1 MWLAGEVG
9 QSWSTRSWHSLL
21 LVGGVILNVINGGR
35 RTKPADP
42 TRKLKLELQ
51 SVLQSL
57 PEAVFLLDIHAR
69 IIDLNKAAEQLT
81 GQTRDELLGMD
92 AGAVSSRIVSTETN
106 ANPGP
111 VVTRTLQ
118 GEIVRHENW
127 IFCGGANGTPIDVR
141 ISGNPMYASKR
152 RLGAMILIED
162 MTELSALQQKVA
174 SSETPLRRWPD
185 DGRFGA

>member
-1 MWLAGEVG
+1 GR
-9 QSWSTRSWHSLL
+9 SWITRSWQSLL

-35 RTKPADP
+35 RPKPADP
-42 TRKLKLELQ
+42 PRKLELQ

-57 PEAVFLLDIHAR
+57 PEAVFLFDVHSR
-69 IIDLNKAAEQLT
+69 IIDLNKAAEQMT

-111 VVTRTLQ
+111 VVTRTLR

-141 ISGNPMYASKR
+141 ISGNPMYAS
-152 RLGAMILIED
+152 
-162 MTELSALQQKVA
+162 
-174 SSETPLRRWPD
+174 
-185 DGRFGA
+185 